1 MTLTI
6 FRRLTA
12 VASVTFLAACSMA
25 PLIGDRYGEPPPE
38 VAYLGAKDAKGNEYL
53 TWVNVSSFGP
63 VPAHLQAAGDI
74 NCMKM
79 GFVLRAIG
87 YHPQAKDLKGR
98 TTTSGGFYCQPQP
111 LQALS
116 DTRPPQVVM
125 VDGVASWDR
134 PGAFLPLPEA
144 MQEAAEK
151 ECRLN
156 NPQLKPLGY
165 HPQPLDVQ
173 GKPMSKPGFLCAQ

>member
-1 MTLTI
+1 MMFTFFRWMTT
-6 FRRLTA
+6 
-12 VASVTFLAACSMA
+12 VASVTLLAACSMT
-25 PLIGDRYGEPPPE
+25 PLIGDRYGEPAPE
-38 VAYLGAKDAKGNEYL
+38 VAHLGAKDAKGNPYL

-63 VPAHLQAAGDI
+63 VPAQLQAAGDI

-79 GFVLRAIG
+79 GFTLRAIG

-98 TTTSGGFYCQPQP
+98 TTPGGGFYCQPQP
-111 LQALS
+111 LQALADS
-116 DTRPPQVVM
+116 QAPKVVM

-134 PGAFLPLPEA
+134 PGAFMPLPVA
-144 MQEAAEK
+144 LQEVAEQ
-151 ECRLN
+151 ECRSN

-165 HPQPLDVQ
+165 HPQPLDAQ

>member
-1 MTLTI
+1 MKLII
-6 FRRLTA
+6 FRCLTT
-12 VASVTFLAACSMA
+12 VAAAALAACSTA
-25 PLIGDRYGEPPPE
+25 ALIGDHYGEPPPE
-38 VAYLGAKDAKGNEYL
+38 VAHLGARDPKGNEYL

-74 NCMKM
+74 NCMKI
-79 GFVLRAIG
+79 GFTLRAIG

-98 TTTSGGFYCQPQP
+98 TTPSGGFYCQPQP
-111 LQALS
+111 SQTLA
-116 DTRPPQVVM
+116 DRRPPRVVM

-134 PGAFLPLPEA
+134 PGAFLPLPAA

-151 ECRLN
+151 ECHLN

-165 HPQPLDVQ
+165 HPQPLDAQ